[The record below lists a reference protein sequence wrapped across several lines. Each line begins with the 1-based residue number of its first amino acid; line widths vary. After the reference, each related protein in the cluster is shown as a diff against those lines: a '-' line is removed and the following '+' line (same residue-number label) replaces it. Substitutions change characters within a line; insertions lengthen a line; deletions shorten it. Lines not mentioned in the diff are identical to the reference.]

1 MHDQINEVVT
11 AAFTPKPDAA
21 AAQAAVVSEAAR
33 TLAAAKTKAEAVVT
47 FKASSVDDH
56 GVIYGVAAS
65 TALDHDGET
74 TEKGA
79 IVRMAY
85 EFCGAEQREFK
96 ANHGETLKAKL
107 VASMPGA
114 PIYAEDG
121 VTIKAIDITAGAE
134 THWFVGVKPED
145 PAIVEAAKCG
155 LVSGFSWGGLALK
168 AEG

>member
-1 MHDQINEVVT
+1 MHEQIH
-11 AAFTPKPDAA
+11 AAVAEAFAPKPDPEAVQAA
-21 AAQAAVVSEAAR
+21 AVSEAAR
-33 TLAAAKTKAEAVVT
+33 TLAAAKTKAQPVVT
-47 FKASSVDDH
+47 FKASSVDEH

-65 TALDHDGET
+65 TGLDHEGET

-85 EFCGAEQREFK
+85 DFCGSDQREFK

-121 VTIKAIDITAGAE
+121 VTITGIDITRGQE
-134 THWFVGVKPED
+134 CMWFVGVKPED
-145 PAIVEAAKCG
+145 PAIVEAAK
-155 LVSGFSWGGLALK
+155 SQQITGFSWAGLALR